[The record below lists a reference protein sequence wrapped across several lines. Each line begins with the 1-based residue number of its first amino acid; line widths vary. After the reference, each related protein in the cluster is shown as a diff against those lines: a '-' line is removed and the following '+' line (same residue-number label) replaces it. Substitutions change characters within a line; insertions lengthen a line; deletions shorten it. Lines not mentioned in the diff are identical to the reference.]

1 MNIIPGIYNEQLVID
16 KPLTL
21 SGPDHWNWCGSLSCR
36 RPNNPGE
43 PTIHIL
49 AGDVIVENLT
59 LQSGPGPGI
68 RVGNATFTNLT
79 GIIIRNNIIRD
90 HDLAGVLTANNA
102 SMIVQDNTIV
112 DNGERDRFPTCWRI
126 FISPWPNRGS
136 EKYYKK

>member
-1 MNIIPGIYNEQLVID
+1 MSIQNDIDAAPPGGTVNIIPGIYNEQLVID

-21 SGPDHWNWCGSLSCR
+21 SGPDPGTGVAVIDAAGLTS
-36 RPNNPGE
+36 GE

-49 AGDVIVENLT
+49 ASDVIVENLT

-90 HDLAGVLTANNA
+90 
-102 SMIVQDNTIV
+102 
-112 DNGERDRFPTCWRI
+112 
-126 FISPWPNRGS
+126 
-136 EKYYKK
+136 